1 MLYRRQIQLKQ
12 IFINLK
18 LVFDNGYTIKGG
30 FERGMKF
37 TARIKNIFRPKS
49 KKQQPVSDI
58 DPNTNETEKKKKK
71 RVRKKKTTS
80 RLGNMKLAP
89 KILIA
94 FLIIAM
100 LSTAMGAY
108 ATISLTQVSAS
119 SNSMYTNV
127 LLPTKNLADI
137 GDILNTQA
145 IKLREALLND
155 SDAMKNAYVSQLRMN
170 KFSLDSKIKMVE
182 SLMLQE
188 DEELAALNDFKEK
201 LAIFMPLFDKAVDN
215 LEAENKQVV
224 IDDVA
229 GYGELK
235 EAQVTLDKS
244 LSSFK
249 YAVSNGATSQNRKN
263 KDTSD
268 SVLLINIIAAGVVI
282 LMSVLIGIVLS
293 RGISRPVKKLTQN
306 VKLLAAGQTDFEMDT
321 MVTKD
326 EIGQMREAFRTIVQ
340 AIRDLENDT
349 DVLIEA
355 AMEGRLSER
364 ADVEK
369 HQGSYRRIV
378 EGINATLD
386 ATIQPINE
394 SAQVLDELSQ
404 GNLNVGVTG
413 EFKGDFAIVKNAL
426 NMTVETLKMYIND
439 ITYVLSQIAE
449 GILTVSIDS
458 EYKGDFAELKTSI
471 NKAVHS
477 FHNVLG
483 DIDGAAEEVAS
494 GTTQVSG
501 SSQTISQGATEQA
514 SAIEELTASVTQIAQ
529 QTKHNAKNADQA
541 NQLSLKAKEDAMSG
555 NEKMKE
561 LQSAMEE
568 INESS
573 ANISKI
579 IKVIDEIAFQ
589 TNILALNAAV
599 EAARAGAHGKGFAV
613 VAEEVRNL
621 AARSAT
627 AARETTDIIEGS
639 IKKTKAGTRIADETA
654 EALLNIVEGVEK
666 TVNLSGEIASSSG
679 EQAAG
684 IDQVNR
690 GITQLS
696 AVVQNN
702 SATSEEVAA
711 SAEVLSGQ
719 ANNLKKMVGM
729 FRLVDEPE
737 EVEDEL
743 E

>member
-1 MLYRRQIQLKQ
+1 MKTKSRKKSL
-12 IFINLK
+12 FK
-18 LVFDNGYTIKGG
+18 L
-30 FERGMKF
+30 
-37 TARIKNIFRPKS
+37 KS
-49 KKQQPVSDI
+49 KKVQTPVDETDSNPYDIQPD
-58 DPNTNETEKKKKK
+58 KKKKTQK
-71 RVRKKKTTS
+71 SKKIKKVKTES
-80 RLGNMKLAP
+80 KFGNVKLAP
-89 KILIA
+89 KILIS
-94 FLIIAM
+94 FIIIAV
-100 LSTAMGAY
+100 LSLIMSAY
-108 ATISLTQVSAS
+108 ATLSLNDVSAS
-119 SNSMYTNV
+119 SNQMYTNI

-137 GDILNTQA
+137 GDVLNTQA
-145 IKLREALLND
+145 IKLREALLNE
-155 SDAMKNAYVSQLRMN
+155 SDAMKNAYISQLRMN
-170 KFSLDSKIKMVE
+170 KFALDSKIKMVE
-182 SLMLQE
+182 SLMMQE
-188 DEELAALNDFKEK
+188 EDELAALHEFKDK
-201 LAIFMPLFDKAVDN
+201 LAIYMPLFDKAVDN
-215 LEAENKQVV
+215 LEAENRQVV

-235 EAQVTLDKS
+235 EAQVQLEKS
-244 LSSFK
+244 LSSLK
-249 YAVSNGATSQNRKN
+249 YAVSDGATLQNTKN
-263 KDTSD
+263 KNTAANVLKINIGA
-268 SVLLINIIAAGVVI
+268 SVL
-282 LMSVLIGIVLS
+282 VLAISIVIGIILS
-293 RGISRPVKKLTQN
+293 QGISRPVRRLTNN
-306 VKLLAAGQTDFEMDT
+306 VKLLAAGQTDFEMEAL
-321 MVTKD
+321 VTKD
-326 EIGQMREAFRTIVQ
+326 EIGQMREAIRTIVQ
-340 AIRDLENDT
+340 AIRGLESDT

-355 AMEGRLSER
+355 AIDGRLSER
-364 ADVEK
+364 ANAEK

-386 ATIQPINE
+386 ATIEPINE
-394 SAQVLDELSQ
+394 SAKVLDELSQ

-413 EFKGDFAIVKNAL
+413 DFKGDFAIVKNAL
-426 NMTVETLKMYIND
+426 NMTVETLKMYISEISN
-439 ITYVLSQIAE
+439 VLSQIAD

-471 NKAVHS
+471 NKAVRS

-514 SAIEELTASVTQIAQ
+514 SAIEELTASISQIAQ
-529 QTKHNAKNADQA
+529 QTRHNAESANQA
-541 NQLSLKAKEDAMSG
+541 NQISLKAKEHALTG

-573 ANISKI
+573 ASISKI

-627 AARETTDIIEGS
+627 AASETTDIIEGS
-639 IKKTKAGTRIADETA
+639 IKKTQAGTKIADQTA
-654 EALLNIVEGVEK
+654 EALLNIVQGVEK
-666 TVNLSGEIASSSG
+666 TVNLSGEIATASD
-679 EQAAG
+679 EQAVG
-684 IDQVNR
+684 IEQVNR
-690 GITQLS
+690 GINQLS
-696 AVVQNN
+696 SVVQNN

-719 ANNLKKMVGM
+719 ASNLKKMVGM

-737 EVEDEL
+737 EIDKEL

>member
-1 MLYRRQIQLKQ
+1 
-12 IFINLK
+12 
-18 LVFDNGYTIKGG
+18 
-30 FERGMKF
+30 MKF
-37 TARIKNIFRPKS
+37 TARIRNIFKPKS

-94 FLIIAM
+94 FLIIAT
-100 LSTAMGAY
+100 LSTVMGAY

-145 IKLREALLND
+145 IKLREALLNK

-188 DEELAALNDFKEK
+188 EEELAALKDFKEK

-215 LEAENKQVV
+215 LEAENKQIV

-235 EAQVTLDKS
+235 EAQVSLDKS

-249 YAVSNGATSQNRKN
+249 YAVSNGATLQNTRN
-263 KDTSD
+263 KTTASE
-268 SVLLINIIAAGVVI
+268 VLLINIIAAGVVI

-439 ITYVLSQIAE
+439 ITYVLSQIAD

-471 NKAVHS
+471 NKAVRS

-555 NEKMKE
+555 NDKMKE

-666 TVNLSGEIASSSG
+666 TVNLSGEIATSSG